1 MKLEMKVEYNPGE
14 TGQFLRV
21 DESKCTGCGLC
32 ARFCARDVW
41 VRQGSVYRPVNRAD
55 CVECG
60 ACWNVCEYDAVVF
73 EEPRGGTG
81 VRFAYG

>member
-1 MKLEMKVEYNPGE
+1 MKLETKVAYYPGE
-14 TGQFLRV
+14 RGEFLSV
-21 DESKCTGCGLC
+21 DEDKCTGCGRC
-32 ARFCARDVW
+32 ARFCARGVW
-41 VRQGSVYRPVNRAD
+41 EQVGKVYRPVRLAE

-60 ACWNVCEYDAVVF
+60 ACWNVCREDAVMF